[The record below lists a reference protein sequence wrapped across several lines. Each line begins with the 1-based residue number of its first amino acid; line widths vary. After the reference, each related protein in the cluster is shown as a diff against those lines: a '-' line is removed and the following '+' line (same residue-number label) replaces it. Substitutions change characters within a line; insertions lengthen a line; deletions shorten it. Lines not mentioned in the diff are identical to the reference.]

1 MYGYGNAI
9 IFENKLKKIEEVIS
23 LKLEDRN
30 IGLCND
36 IEYFFHIKNN
46 QQLTINDFMKFF
58 EGFRSG
64 IRIDDREIFIETVS
78 SIFDILVK
86 YEYIKELDVPYDR
99 DPLRRVFVRNE
110 KLNS

>member
-36 IEYFFHIKNN
+36 IEYFFHINNN

-64 IRIDDREIFIETVS
+64 IRIDDQEAQNAFSKQKQQTK
-78 SIFDILVK
+78 L
-86 YEYIKELDVPYDR
+86 YLDLR
-99 DPLRRVFVRNE
+99 DHHQHLDFH
-110 KLNS
+110 